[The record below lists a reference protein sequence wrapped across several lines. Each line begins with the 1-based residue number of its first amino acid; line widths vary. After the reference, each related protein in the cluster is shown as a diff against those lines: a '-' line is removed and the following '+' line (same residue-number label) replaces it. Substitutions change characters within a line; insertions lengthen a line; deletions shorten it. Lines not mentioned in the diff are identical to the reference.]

1 VKIAAVEDLHCDAG
15 WRTLSFL
22 KITTECGVVGWSEFN
37 EGYGSSGLTAV
48 VRAMGALII
57 GVNPLESERIVA
69 LLYAM
74 SRQLAGGVNA
84 QAIGAI
90 ENALLDIKG
99 KAYGAPVYMLFG
111 GPVRRRLDLYWSHC
125 GTRRLAFH
133 EVLGKP
139 AIRSLQHVEDQARE
153 VVKAGF
159 NGLKTNIIRFGG
171 DSASVYMPGFGQT
184 AYAPALNP
192 PPGLMTEIVDEMTAF
207 RRGGGA
213 GLQIFLDLN
222 FNFRPETLKGIAAA
236 LEPIKLAWLEVDLY
250 DPAALARL
258 RASIKTPI
266 ASGESLLGRRDY
278 RPYFEAGSFDVAIVD
293 AIWNGFGES
302 LKIAAMADAY
312 ELNVAPH
319 NFYGHLA
326 TAISAQFCATLP
338 NFRIME
344 IDIDE
349 VPWLDECFTW
359 TPSIKDGV
367 LTAPDAPGWGVDVN
381 EDAVRAHPPRP
392 EALSQLMKPIR

>member
-1 VKIAAVEDLHCDAG
+1 MKIAAVEDLHCDAG

-74 SRQLAGGVNA
+74 SRQLAGGINA

-99 KAYGAPVYMLFG
+99 KAYGVPVYMLFG
-111 GPVRRRLDLYWSHC
+111 GPVRRRLELYWSHC

-139 AIRSLQHVEDQARE
+139 AIRSLQHVEDHARE

-171 DSASVYMPGFGQT
+171 EIASVYMPGFGQT

-192 PPGLMTEIVDEMTAF
+192 PPGLITEIVDEMTAF

-250 DPAALARL
+250 DPPALARL